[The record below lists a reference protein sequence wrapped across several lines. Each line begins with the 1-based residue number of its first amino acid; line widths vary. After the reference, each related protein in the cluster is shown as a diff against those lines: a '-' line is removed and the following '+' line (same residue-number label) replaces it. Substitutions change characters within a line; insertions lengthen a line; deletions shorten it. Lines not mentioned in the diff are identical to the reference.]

1 MPNEIHSYTN
11 VKAFFI
17 SHSLMKD
24 EAISCKSVAGVYI
37 SKAY

>member
-1 MPNEIHSYTN
+1 MPNEIHSYTK

-17 SHSLMKD
+17 SHSLMND
-24 EAISCKSVAGVYI
+24 EAFSCKNVASMYI